1 MKTKHTIQRQI
12 LAIVVI
18 LLFSMS
24 AYSQNKLQQAQAL
37 KMRYDYAQAINMYTD
52 YFKTATPA
60 VPDIRDLIE
69 CYMMIND
76 TKSAE
81 TWYAQLISKGG
92 YTAGDLLHYGDILK
106 SNGKYEEAKSQFQ
119 SFAAMSPTG
128 KDTAD
133 AEILSCNNALAWMAD
148 PAYFTVTNATAFNS
162 ENSDFGAIKFNDGYI
177 FTSDRKLPQK
187 DYSGNEIFGWT
198 GQPYYKLYFISGVNS
213 SNPVIE
219 PELMSGLNANYQN
232 GAAVYDAKDN
242 IIYFTRTKMVKAS
255 MGPLNSDPTSWYDHS
270 SVRDFVNRWEIFSAR
285 YSNGRWEDIKAF
297 DYNNA
302 KKFSVGHPAISS
314 DGQTLYFVSDMPGG
328 YGKTD
333 IYYCTKLPDGT
344 WAKPVN
350 AGSKINTAGR
360 ESFPYV
366 DQDGKL
372 YFSSDGLPGMG
383 GLDIFSAEGSENNWS
398 DPVNLGYPLNS
409 SKDDFSIYFTEAG
422 TTGYLS
428 SDRNGGKGSDD
439 IYSFKPE
446 ARILILAGTTKEM
459 HPDKTSSALSGVNV
473 LLGDSTKGD
482 KKLLTSD
489 ENGRFYSILDC
500 GDTYQVNGTLDG
512 YTSQSKD
519 IVATICKTRHDTV
532 YVDLDLKKN
541 TIYLVAIAKEK
552 MPDGTLTAF
561 SGVNI
566 LITNTTLK
574 TNNPSLVTN
583 KSGRATSKLDCS
595 SDYTVTA
602 AIEGYLSQSKDLTA
616 ICKNESDTVFV
627 EFDMDKIVLNKP
639 IVLNNIYY
647 DFDKWN
653 IRPDAALELDK
664 LVNILRLNPQINIE
678 LGSHTDSRGAAAY
691 NDALSQRRADAAVA
705 YIVSKGID
713 AGRMTAKGYGEKVPV
728 NKCVDGVSCTDEEY
742 QMNRRTEFKVTS
754 IKHGVY

>member
-1 MKTKHTIQRQI
+1 MKTKNTILRQT
-12 LAIVVI
+12 LAIMLV

-24 AYSQNKLQQAQAL
+24 AFSQNKLQQAQSL
-37 KMRYDYAQAINMYTD
+37 KMKYNYAQAIIMYTD
-52 YFKTATPA
+52 YFKTATPQIA
-60 VPDIRDLIE
+60 DIRDLIK
-69 CYMMIND
+69 CCMMVND

-81 TWYAQLISKGG
+81 TWYAQIIANGG
-92 YTAGDLLHYGDILK
+92 YTSEDLLHYGDILK
-106 SNGKYEEAKSQFQ
+106 SNGKYNDAISQFQ
-119 SFAAMSPTG
+119 NFATMNPTG

-133 AEILSCNNALAWMAD
+133 AEILSCNNAVAWIAD

-177 FTSDRKLPQK
+177 FTSDRKLPEK
-187 DYSGNEIFGWT
+187 DYTNNEIFGWT
-198 GQPYYKLYFISGVNS
+198 GQPYYKLYFISGINS
-213 SNPVIE
+213 GTPVIE
-219 PELMSGLNANYQN
+219 PELMSGINANYQN
-232 GAAVYDAKDN
+232 GAAVFDEKN
-242 IIYFTRTKMVKAS
+242 STLFFTRTKMVKAPI
-255 MGPLNSDPTSWYDHS
+255 GPVNSDPTSWYDHS
-270 SVRDFVNRWEIFSAR
+270 STKDFVNRWEIFSAK

-297 DYNNA
+297 DYNNS
-302 KKFSVGHPAISS
+302 KKYSVGHPAISP

-328 YGKTD
+328 YGGTD
-333 IYYCTKLPDGT
+333 IYYCKKLPDGT

-350 AGSKINTAGR
+350 AGSKINTSGR
-360 ESFPYV
+360 ECFPYV

-409 SKDDFSIYFTEAG
+409 SKDDFSIYFTETG

-446 ARILILAGTTKEM
+446 ARTLILAGTTKEM
-459 HPDKTSSALSGVNV
+459 HHDKTTSALSGVKV

-482 KKLLTSD
+482 NRLLTSD
-489 ENGRFYSILDC
+489 ENGKFYSTLDC

-519 IVATICKTRHDTV
+519 ITATVCKTRHDTV
-532 YVDLDLKKN
+532 YVDLDLNKN

-552 MPDGTLTAF
+552 MPDGTLALF
-561 SGVNI
+561 SGVKI
-566 LITNTTLK
+566 LIANTTLN
-574 TNNPSLVTN
+574 TNIPPLITDKN
-583 KSGRATSKLDCS
+583 GRISSRLDCS

-602 AIEGYLSQSKDLTA
+602 GIEGYLSQSKDLTA
-616 ICKNESDTVFV
+616 ICKKESDTVFV
-627 EFDMDKIVLNKP
+627 EFDLDKIVLNKP

-653 IRPDAALELDK
+653 IRPDAATELDK
-664 LVNILRLNPQINIE
+664 LVNILKLNPQINIE
-678 LGSHTDSRGAAAY
+678 LGSHTDSRGSTAY
-691 NDALSQRRADAAVA
+691 NDALSQKRADAAVA
-705 YIVSKGID
+705 YIISKGID
-713 AGRMTAKGYGEKVPV
+713 AGRITAKGYGERVPV
-728 NKCVDGVSCTDEEY
+728 NKCVDGVSCTEEEY

-754 IKHGVY
+754 IKHGI